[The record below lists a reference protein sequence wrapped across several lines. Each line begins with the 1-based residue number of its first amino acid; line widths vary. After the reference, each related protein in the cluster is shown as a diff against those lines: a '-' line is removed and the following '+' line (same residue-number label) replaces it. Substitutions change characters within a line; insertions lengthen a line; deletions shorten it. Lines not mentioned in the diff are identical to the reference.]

1 MLWWKDVVGK
11 KQEFAAKQKSETFGC
26 PTVESGP
33 EEVDGASVSSQPV
46 SQPVSWRER
55 PARSAAQSVSQDE
68 RPGELACS
76 VSPDILIPHLLCTQS
91 SMFCVLKIT

>member
-1 MLWWKDVVGK
+1 MSWVRNKNLQLNRRVKLLAVQLLNLDLRRWGVG
-11 KQEFAAKQKSETFGC
+11 
-26 PTVESGP
+26 
-33 EEVDGASVSSQPV
+33 GASVSSQPV